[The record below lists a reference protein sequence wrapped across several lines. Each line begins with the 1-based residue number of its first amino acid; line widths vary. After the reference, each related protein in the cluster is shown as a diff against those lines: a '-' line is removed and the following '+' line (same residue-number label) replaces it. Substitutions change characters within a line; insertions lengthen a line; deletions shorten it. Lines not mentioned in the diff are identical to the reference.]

1 MKTALFLDLATK
13 SDEPHE
19 LEMLI
24 LHLGRSHTYQIA
36 IYKIHFSVY

>member
-1 MKTALFLDLATK
+1 MKTALSLALATK

-24 LHLGRSHTYQIA
+24 LRLGRLHTYQLA
-36 IYKIHFSVY
+36 IYKIHFAVD